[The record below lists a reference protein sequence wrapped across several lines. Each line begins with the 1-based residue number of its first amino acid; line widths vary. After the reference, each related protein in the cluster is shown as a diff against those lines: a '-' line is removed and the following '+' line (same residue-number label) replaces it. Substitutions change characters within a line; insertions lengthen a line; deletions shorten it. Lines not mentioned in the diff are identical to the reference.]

1 MPTSWLLRS
10 EDGLTAVEILCA
22 ADRPLSQVRELSYVP
37 VDDDY
42 PARRRAER
50 LSWLVHAVIGD
61 QKVGVNAFGG
71 SPYQALI
78 EADDTAE
85 RLRLCLIRLRE
96 IVSEIRK

>member
-1 MPTSWLLRS
+1 MREQYEAENEAYVDLGR
-10 EDGLTAVEILCA
+10 DGE
-22 ADRPLSQVRELSYVP
+22 VRELSYVP
-37 VDDDY
+37 VDPAF

-50 LSWLVHAVIGD
+50 LSWLVHVVIGN

-78 EADDTAE
+78 EADGTAE

-96 IVSEIRK
+96 IIDQVRGN

>member
-1 MPTSWLLRS
+1 MP
-10 EDGLTAVEILCA
+10 
-22 ADRPLSQVRELSYVP
+22 QVRELSYVP
-37 VDDDY
+37 VDDQF

-50 LSWLVHAVIGD
+50 LSWVVHAVIGN

-78 EADDTAE
+78 EADSTAD

-96 IVSEIRK
+96 INGEIRGKPSL